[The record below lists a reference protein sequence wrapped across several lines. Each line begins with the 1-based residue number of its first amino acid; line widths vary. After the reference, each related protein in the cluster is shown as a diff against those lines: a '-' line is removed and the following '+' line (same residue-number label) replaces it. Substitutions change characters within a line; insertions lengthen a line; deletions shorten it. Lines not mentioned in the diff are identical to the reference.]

1 MAAILQDYPE
11 LRTFVLEDVL
21 LTRQKIGSGAYSCV
35 EEGRILGALCAVKT
49 FDNTFPQTEFQC
61 VVDKFVE
68 ECRLMSTLRHPHIV
82 QFLGIHCEPGS
93 RLPAL
98 VMERMPTNLHAL
110 LETRPDIPLALKHSF
125 LYDVA
130 KGISYMHSRSPP
142 LVHRN
147 LSAKS
152 VLLNFDLTAKIG
164 GLGKARTVSSQ
175 RVATVTTAP
184 DVSMYK
190 PPEAMKGDYRHEKT
204 IDIFSLGVVAIF
216 TLTQQFPEKVLPQ
229 VYRDQQ
235 QRRTV
240 VLTELE
246 RRRDYMQLIY
256 HQLRKDH
263 PLVQLIEQCL
273 ERFPLQRPNIQ
284 RVMQLLEQA
293 RTEIDDTECRMD
305 RLELVRAA
313 KKAVLEIESK
323 DREIEALKQEMQ
335 AKEEHH
341 REIVAKRDEIKHRME
356 TAEQESTK
364 LVDELMKKIQSQQI
378 EIEQLTN
385 PAMVSSSIY
394 TSNMVSSS
402 IYTPH

>member
-1 MAAILQDYPE
+1 MAAILHDYPE

-21 LTRQKIGSGAYSCV
+21 LTGKRLGSGAYSCV
-35 EEGRILGALCAVKT
+35 EEGKIPGALCAVKR
-49 FDNTFPQTEFQC
+49 FNNTFPETEFQC
-61 VVDKFVE
+61 VVERFVE

-82 QFLGIHCEPGS
+82 QFLGVRCEPGS

-110 LETRPDIPLALKHSF
+110 LETQPDIPLALKHSF

-164 GLGKARTVSSQ
+164 GLGKTRTVSSQ
-175 RVATVTTAP
+175 KGTTVTKTP
-184 DVSMYK
+184 DASMYL
-190 PPEAMKGDYRHEKT
+190 PPEAMKDDFRYEKT

-229 VYRDQQ
+229 VHRDQQ
-235 QRRTV
+235 GRRV

-246 RRRDYMQLIY
+246 RRRDYMQPIY
-256 HQLRKDH
+256 HQFRKDQ
-263 PLVQLIEQCL
+263 PLFQVIEQCL
-273 ERFPLQRPNIQ
+273 ERFPHQRPKIQ
-284 RVMQLLEQA
+284 RVMRLLEQA
-293 RTEIDDTECRMD
+293 RTEIDDVECHMD
-305 RLELVRAA
+305 RLELVKAA

-323 DREIEALKQEMQ
+323 DQELEALKQRMQ

-341 REIVAKRDEIKHRME
+341 REIVAKKDHRME

-364 LVDELMKKIQSQQI
+364 LVDELMKKIQSQQV
-378 EIEQLTN
+378 EIEQLRN
-385 PAMVSSSIY
+385 SAMVSSSIH
-394 TSNMVSSS
+394 
-402 IYTPH
+402 IPH